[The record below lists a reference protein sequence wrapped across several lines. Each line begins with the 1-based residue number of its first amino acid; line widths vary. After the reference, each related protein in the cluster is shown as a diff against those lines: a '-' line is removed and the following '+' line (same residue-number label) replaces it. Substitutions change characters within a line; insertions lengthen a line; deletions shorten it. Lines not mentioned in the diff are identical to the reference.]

1 MTVES
6 TSGTRAANSAGGGA
20 NPAASAAA
28 ASGTTARVS
37 LSVRGM
43 TCAACAARI
52 EKGLRRLP
60 GVQEAS
66 VNLATERASVSYD
79 PAQVKPEDMVAKIR
93 DLGYD
98 VAVERVQL
106 SIVGMTC
113 ANCAARIERGL
124 NKLPGVTAT
133 VNFGAETAHV
143 TYIPGLVTP
152 EDLVR
157 RVKELGYEAFLP
169 REGDEDAEQSAR
181 EAELV
186 RKRRLLGLSA
196 ALSLPLLLAMIG
208 HVFQVD
214 NALIHWLSNGWV
226 QLALATPV
234 QFYAGWQFY
243 VDSYYNLKNR
253 TANMSVLVALGTSAA
268 YFYSLVAVLF
278 PGLGIDGLYFE
289 TSAILITLILLGKL
303 LEAQAKGRTS
313 AAIKK
318 LMGLQPKTARVVH
331 GGVEVDVPIAQV
343 QVGDIIVVRPG
354 ERIPVDG
361 VVLEGRSTV
370 DESMITGES
379 MPVEKGPG
387 DEVVGATINRHGTFR
402 FRATRVGKDTA
413 LAQIIRV
420 VEEAQGSKAPIQ
432 RLADVVSSYFVP
444 AVVGIALVTF
454 AAWYFTTGDL
464 TRSLLNMTAVLVI
477 ACPCALGLATPTAV
491 MVGTGLGAE
500 HGILFRGG
508 EHLERTHQ
516 LDAIVLDK
524 TGTITKG
531 QPELTDVLSAGELDP
546 DEVLLWVAAAE
557 RGSEHPLAQAVVAAA
572 EKRGMALPAAQDFTA
587 VPGHGIR
594 AVVNGKAVLV
604 GNRKWMRDNGIDP
617 EPLEGALARLE
628 EEGKTAMLAAVDG
641 RLAGVV
647 AVADTVKD
655 TSAEAI
661 AMLRRMGLRVMMI
674 TGDNR
679 RTARAIARQVGI
691 AEEDVLAE
699 VLPEEKASA
708 VQRLQAQ
715 GLRVGMVGDGIND
728 APALAAAD
736 VGFAIGTGTDVAI
749 EAADVTLMRG
759 DLRGVVAAIRLSRAT
774 MGKIRQ
780 NLFWALIYNT
790 LGIPFAAMG
799 LLNPIIAGAAMA
811 MSSVSVVTN
820 STLLRRFNPEAGF
833 QAAQGTGA
841 KEPRWQAA
849 GV

>member
-759 DLRGVVAAIRLSRAT
+759 DLRGIVAAIRLSRAT
-774 MGKIRQ
+774 MGNLRQ
-780 NLFWALIYNT
+780 H
-790 LGIPFAAMG
+790 
-799 LLNPIIAGAAMA
+799 
-811 MSSVSVVTN
+811 
-820 STLLRRFNPEAGF
+820 
-833 QAAQGTGA
+833 
-841 KEPRWQAA
+841 
-849 GV
+849 

>member
-1 MTVES
+1 
-6 TSGTRAANSAGGGA
+6 
-20 NPAASAAA
+20 
-28 ASGTTARVS
+28 
-37 LSVRGM
+37 M

-52 EKGLRRLP
+52 EKGLNRLP
-60 GVQEAS
+60 GVQEAT
-66 VNLATERASVSYD
+66 VNLATERASISYD
-79 PAQVKPEDMVAKIR
+79 PAQIQPEAMAAKIR

-143 TYIPGLVTP
+143 TYVPGLVAP
-152 EDLVR
+152 GDLVR

-169 REGDEDAEQSAR
+169 REDDTEAERSAR
-181 EAELV
+181 ASDLV

-196 ALSLPLLLAMIG
+196 GLSLPLLLAMIG
-208 HVFQVD
+208 HILHID
-214 NALIHWLSNGWV
+214 NPVIHWLSNGWV

-253 TANMSVLVALGTSAA
+253 SANMSVLVALGTSAA
-268 YFYSLVAVLF
+268 YFYSLAAVLF
-278 PGLGIDGLYFE
+278 PALGIDGLYFE

-318 LMGLQPKTARVVH
+318 LMGLQPKTARVVR
-331 GGVEVDVPIAQV
+331 GGAEVDVPIAEV
-343 QVGDIIVVRPG
+343 QVGDVIVVRPG

-387 DEVVGATINRHGTFR
+387 DEVVGATVNRHGTFR
-402 FRATRVGKDTA
+402 FQATRVGKDTA

-444 AVVGIALVTF
+444 AVVGVAVVTF
-454 AAWYFTTGDL
+454 VAWYASTGDL

-477 ACPCALGLATPTAV
+477 ACPCALGLATPTAI

-500 HGILFRGG
+500 HGILFKGG

-516 LDAIVLDK
+516 LDAVVLDK

-531 QPELTDVLSAGELDP
+531 EPELTDIETTEGFDPGQVLS
-546 DEVLLWVAAAE
+546 WVAAAE
-557 RGSEHPLAQAVVAAA
+557 RGSEHPLAQAIVAAA
-572 EKRGMALPAAQDFTA
+572 ERRRMTLAAAHDFEA
-587 VPGHGIR
+587 IPGHGIR
-594 AVVNGKAVLV
+594 AVVDGKTVLV
-604 GNRKWMRDNGIDP
+604 GNRKLMRDNGIDP
-617 EPLEGALARLE
+617 APLEDVLERLE

-641 RLAGVV
+641 QLAGAV
-647 AVADTVKD
+647 AVADTVKES
-655 TSAEAI
+655 SAEAI

-691 AEEDVLAE
+691 AEEDVMAE
-699 VLPEEKASA
+699 VLPEEKAGA

-715 GLRVGMVGDGIND
+715 GLRVAMVGDGIND
-728 APALAAAD
+728 APALAAAN
-736 VGFAIGTGTDVAI
+736 VGIAIGTGTDVAI
-749 EAADVTLMRG
+749 EAADVTLIRG
-759 DLRGVVAAIRLSRAT
+759 DLRGIVAAIRLSRAT

-780 NLFWALIYNT
+780 NLFWALIYNS
-790 LGIPFAAMG
+790 LGIPFAALG

-811 MSSVSVVTN
+811 LSSVSVVTN
-820 STLLRRFNPEAGF
+820 STLLRRFNPESGF
-833 QAAQGTGA
+833 KSAPETGGNEPALQAA
-841 KEPRWQAA
+841 E
-849 GV
+849 V